1 LPKAGA
7 HPIFRGMTGAP
18 RTAADVVRRWFPVI
32 IWLGF
37 VFFMSTG
44 TFSAENT
51 FSVVG
56 PILNFLFPSLSPDRA
71 AMIHTM
77 IRKGAHVFEYFVLGL
92 LLLRAFRAN
101 SSADWRWRWCLFAA
115 IGVLLWALGDEF
127 HQLFVPNRT
136 ASMRDVGIDTAG
148 GLFAQLVGAFWY
160 LSLGRPYSR
169 KP

>member
-1 LPKAGA
+1 MPKADT
-7 HPIFRGMTGAP
+7 HPIFQGMARIPKTP
-18 RTAADVVRRWFPVI
+18 MDIVRRWFPVI

-56 PILNFLFPSLSPDRA
+56 PILNFLLPGLSSDRVET
-71 AMIHTM
+71 IHWI

-101 SSADWRWRWCLFAA
+101 SSSQWRWRWPLFAA
-115 IGVLLWALGDEF
+115 IGALLWALGDEF
-127 HQLFVPNRT
+127 HQSFVPGRT
-136 ASMRDVGIDTAG
+136 ASIVDVSIDTAG
-148 GLFAQLVGAFWY
+148 GVFAQVVGVLWY
-160 LSLGRPYSR
+160 RRIWGR
-169 KP
+169 

>member
-1 LPKAGA
+1 LPKVGA
-7 HPIFRGMTGAP
+7 HPIFQGIAGINKTPM
-18 RTAADVVRRWFPVI
+18 DIVRRWSPVI

-56 PILNFLFPSLSPDRA
+56 PILNFLFPGLSSDRVET
-71 AMIHTM
+71 IHWI
-77 IRKGAHVFEYFVLGL
+77 IRKGAHLFEYFILGL
-92 LLLRAFRAN
+92 LLLRAFRAG
-101 SSADWRWRWCLFAA
+101 SSAEWRWRWCLCAA

-148 GLFAQLVGAFWY
+148 GLFAQAVGAFWY
-160 LSLGRPYSR
+160 LYLGRPYSR